1 MKQELLTKS
10 ALIQMSSINT
20 CVSDFYI
27 STLIADML
35 VKHCKNIIS
44 YLLGAVDSASV
55 SIK

>member
-1 MKQELLTKS
+1 MKQELSTKS

-44 YLLGAVDSASV
+44 HLLGAVDSTSV